1 VDVGTLGCIDYYIVE
16 VEKKPQLSG
25 ILMNSQSVG
34 GLMTRVLF
42 RYGDLGHLEQQGVK
56 RRTVCLV

>member
-1 VDVGTLGCIDYYIVE
+1 MDVGTSGCIDYYIVD

-25 ILMNSQSVG
+25 ILMNSQFS

-42 RYGDLGHLEQQGVK
+42 RYGDLCHIEQQGVK
-56 RRTVCLV
+56 RLSGCLV